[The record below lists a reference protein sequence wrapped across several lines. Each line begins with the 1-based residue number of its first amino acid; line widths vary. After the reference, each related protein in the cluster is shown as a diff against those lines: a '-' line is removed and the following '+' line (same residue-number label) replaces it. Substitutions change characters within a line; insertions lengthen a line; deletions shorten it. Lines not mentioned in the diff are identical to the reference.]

1 MCRCNRWHLIT
12 NCSRNAPTV
21 VLLVSHTATKT
32 LHLSCHTDWDTHAH
46 KMDVQTQEENKRTKW
61 GDVYWAV
68 ARRQGDWN
76 PAPSMP
82 SSVQLPLVLREPH
95 DEDDVLRPHPRVS
108 IRMWAERLLV
118 CVGVGARECV
128 CETRQESTQWAT
140 LLENNDLNRV
150 QVLRTAQVAR
160 WFS

>member
-46 KMDVQTQEENKRTKW
+46 KWTDKPKRRIKGPNEGMSTELW
-61 GDVYWAV
+61 LV
-68 ARRQGDWN
+68 ARVTGT
-76 PAPSMP
+76 
-82 SSVQLPLVLREPH
+82 QLPACQVQCSCHWCWEPH

-108 IRMWAERLLV
+108 IRMWAEGLIV
-118 CVGVGARECV
+118 CVVVGAHECV

-160 WFS
+160 LFS